1 MIDARSA
8 QTTEQPVEE
17 TLQRELALGDAVL
30 GTVGPV
36 LGYLLINDDHSL
48 FSDEIVARIRGM
60 IASCARQLVTAHAK
74 IDESEEADDG
84 SIFGTTM
91 MAELAESLTADPAF
105 LTHCHAL
112 AVEWHL
118 AERLQARN
126 SIDPVLSP
134 LVQALICSPD
144 AATATNA
151 MSYLAAQAR
160 FMQQQRRMELPLTE
174 LPGDLFHT
182 AVLTLAAHANTSQ
195 AGGNVK
201 DTMKI
206 AEARLRKDFD
216 EGKSR
221 LGLLS
226 RLIMTMGSDAKAAL
240 SISYAGPSAFLTAL
254 AAASNQQRELTVI
267 STNDRQLA
275 RLALSMCAAGLTPQ
289 IVDEQFALI
298 HPEIVLPE
306 GFAALRSDRA
316 AVILASSNPGPSN

>member
-1 MIDARSA
+1 MIDARPI
-8 QTTEQPVEE
+8 QTTEQPVEDL
-17 TLQRELALGDAVL
+17 LQRELALGDVVL
-30 GTVGPV
+30 GTVGPI
-36 LGYLLINDDHSL
+36 LGHLLANDDHSL

-60 IASCARQLVTAHAK
+60 IASCARQLALAQEDAAQTDLGEAADAVETSEFSKVKMAK
-74 IDESEEADDG
+74 
-84 SIFGTTM
+84 
-91 MAELAESLTADPAF
+91 LAESLTANPAF

-126 SIDPVLSP
+126 AIDPVLSP
-134 LVQALICSPD
+134 LVQALIASPD

-160 FMQQQRRMELPLTE
+160 FVQHQRRMELPLTE

-182 AVLTLAAHANTSQ
+182 AVLTLAAHAEEGGEDATS
-195 AGGNVK
+195 K
-201 DTMKI
+201 
-206 AEARLRKDFD
+206 AEARLRNNFD

-226 RLIMTMGSDAKAAL
+226 RLIIAMGSGAKAAL
-240 SISYAGPSAFLTAL
+240 SVSHAGPSVFMTAL
-254 AAASNQQRELTVI
+254 AVASNQQRELTVI

-275 RLALSMCAAGLTPQ
+275 RLALAMRAAGLKPEA
-289 IVDEQFALI
+289 VEEQFALI

-306 GFAALRSDRA
+306 GFEALRSDRA
-316 AVILASSNPGPSN
+316 AALLASSSSGLLD